1 MIDVNHRNTVLE
13 DKIFA
18 LMIAELDRPVTPCE
32 WSGGYSEWMSLEKL
46 LRKDRLFAITPSIF
60 EMISIGIP
68 FREDVC
74 VYSNDEY

>member
-1 MIDVNHRNTVLE
+1 M
-13 DKIFA
+13 
-18 LMIAELDRPVTPCE
+18 P
-32 WSGGYSEWMSLEKL
+32 LEKL